1 MPSTEVSIDARLFHR
16 RARGLVNHWK
26 KSNGPDDSFQNV
38 NTLLVVLGDM
48 SDEDN
53 VYQKTTALQIW
64 LFGYELTQT
73 LMLFTP
79 EALHIVTGSKK
90 AKILESLKQWEG
102 QQFPVEIHARTKD
115 EAHNEELF
123 QKMTDIMAKHGN
135 RVGIF
140 AKDTQTGAFANAWKV
155 ALEGSNKSFEN
166 VDVSG
171 GFADVFAIKDDEE
184 LRYTKSATRL
194 SSLLMKNWFID
205 EMSKIIDE
213 ERKITHEKFAEKTE
227 DVLLD
232 EKMFKKLKFPADAA
246 SGNPEWCYTP
256 IIQSGGDYDL
266 KTSAVSNEK
275 DLHAGTIIC
284 SLGVRYKSYCSN
296 IGRTFLID
304 PNKTQEK
311 NYTFLLDVQRKVF
324 ESMKEGT
331 KIKDVYNRAIDYIRN
346 KRPELEKKFVKNLG
360 FGTGLEFRESSY
372 LLNSKNTKELQRDMI
387 FSVSVGF
394 QDIDNPKAEDEQ
406 SKKYS
411 LLLIDTVRVTQE
423 SPQLLTVCDTS
434 LSDVSYFFKDPAED
448 EEEPVKKETGAHTR
462 AAKSAVLNTKFRSE
476 VDEASKDQSRKEHQ
490 KLLADQKH
498 AEGLERYGDAG
509 SLKKDNAKSVFR
521 KFESYKRESALPKE
535 VSSLRIIVDQ
545 RNDTLVLPIYGLP
558 VPFHISTLQKV
569 TKTDEGEF
577 FYLRLNFITP
587 GQPGKKDDTPFDN
600 PNANFVRA
608 LSFRSAD
615 GPRMSE
621 IYNQILELKK
631 NAVKKES
638 ERKEM
643 ADIVE
648 QDKLI
653 EVKGKRPPRLPDVF
667 ARPGLDGKRSGELE
681 IHSNGLRY
689 VSPLRNENRI
699 DVLFNNIKHLF
710 FQPCDG
716 ELIVLIHCQLKNPIM
731 IGKKKTEHVQ
741 FYREASDA
749 QFDETGNRRRKYVY
763 GDEDELA
770 SEQEERKRRAA
781 LNKEFK
787 QFGEKITELSD
798 NKVEVDVPFRDL
810 AFNGVPF
817 RTNVLLKPTQDC
829 LVHLSEAPFLVVT
842 LADVEVVHLERI
854 QFGLKN
860 FDMVFTFKDYFQ
872 TPIHVNTIPMS
883 QLDNVKDWL
892 DSMDIVFYEGP
903 VNLNWGPI
911 MKTIQEDPAE
921 FYKEGGWSF
930 LAIESDAEDSEESA
944 SEFEASGSD
953 FGSSSDESSYAS
965 DASNDSGGSDSG
977 SEEDEESG
985 EDWDALEEKAKRAD
999 DKKFGGSK
1007 READSDSDNDRKK
1020 KRKR

>member
-1 MPSTEVSIDARLFHR
+1 MPAAEVSIDARLFHR
-16 RARGLVNHWK
+16 RAKGLVNHWK
-26 KSNGPDDSFQNV
+26 KSNGPEHSFQNV
-38 NTLLVVLGDM
+38 SSLLVVLGNM
-48 SDEDN
+48 GDEDN
-53 VYQKTTALQIW
+53 MYQKTTALQIW

-79 EALHIVTGSKK
+79 EALHVVTGGNK
-90 AKILESLKQWEG
+90 AKILDSLKQWDG
-102 QQFPVEIHARTKD
+102 PQFPVEIHARSKD

-123 QKMTDIMAKHGN
+123 QKMVDIIAKHGD
-135 RVGIF
+135 RVGVF
-140 AKDTQTGAFANAWKV
+140 AKDTQIGAFAAAWKS
-155 ALEGSNKSFEN
+155 ALEKSPKPIES
-166 VDVSG
+166 VDMSAGV
-171 GFADVFAIKDDEE
+171 AEVFAIKDDEE
-184 LRYTKSATRL
+184 LRSTKMATKL
-194 SSLLMKNWFID
+194 SSLVMKNYFIE
-205 EMSKIIDE
+205 EMTQIIDE
-213 ERKITHEKFAEKTE
+213 ERKITHEKFSEKTE
-227 DVLLD
+227 DALLD
-232 EKMFKKLKFPADAA
+232 EKMYKQLKFPADAA

-266 KTSAVSNEK
+266 KTSAVSNDKE
-275 DLHAGTIIC
+275 LHAGTIIC
-284 SLGVRYKSYCSN
+284 SLGVRYRSYCSN

-304 PNKTQEK
+304 PNKAQEK
-311 NYTFLLDVQRKVF
+311 NYTFLLDVQRKVLDA
-324 ESMKEGT
+324 MKEGVL
-331 KIKDVYNRAIDYIRN
+331 IKDVYNRAMDFIRN
-346 KRPELEKKFVKNLG
+346 RRPDLEKKFVKNLG

-394 QDIDNPKAEDEQ
+394 QDIDNPKATDER

-411 LLLIDTVRVTQE
+411 LLLIDTVRITTE
-423 SPQLLTVCDTS
+423 APQILTVCDTS
-434 LSDVSYFFKDPAED
+434 YSDVSYFFKDPAE
-448 EEEPVKKETGAHTR
+448 EEDEPVKETPTNQR

-476 VDEASKDQSRKEHQ
+476 QEEASKDQARKEHQ
-490 KLLADQKH
+490 KVLADQKQ
-498 AEGLERYGDAG
+498 AEGLEKYGDAG
-509 SLKKDNAKSVFR
+509 SLKKDNQKSVFR

-535 VSSLRIIVDQ
+535 VGSLRIVVDQ
-545 RNDTLVLPIYGLP
+545 RNDTIVLPIYGLA
-558 VPFHISTLQKV
+558 VPFHISTLQKA

-615 GPRMSE
+615 GARMSE
-621 IYNQILELKK
+621 IYNQILDLKK

-667 ARPGLDGKRSGELE
+667 ARPGLDGKRPGELE

-699 DVLFNNIKHLF
+699 DILFNNIKHLF

-716 ELIVLIHCQLKNPIM
+716 ELVVLIHCQLKNPIM

-770 SEQEERKRRAA
+770 SEQEERRRRAA

-787 QFGEKITELSD
+787 QFGEKITELSE

-842 LADVEVVHLERI
+842 LSDVEVVHLERV

-872 TPIHVNTIPMS
+872 TPIHINTIPMS

-921 FYKEGGWSF
+921 FYRDGGWSF
-930 LAIESDAEDSEESA
+930 LAIESDAEESEESG

-953 FGSSSDESSYAS
+953 FDESSSESSYAS
-965 DASNDSGGSDSG
+965 DASMDDG
-977 SEEDEESG
+977 SEDDDEDEESG

-999 DKKFGGSK
+999 DKKYGSSK

>member
-1 MPSTEVSIDARLFHR
+1 MPSAEVTIDARLFHR

-26 KSNGPDDSFQNV
+26 NSNGPADSFQNV
-38 NTLLVVLGDM
+38 GSLLVLLGNIG
-48 SDEDN
+48 EDDN
-53 VYQKTTALQIW
+53 IYQKTTALQTW

-73 LMLFTP
+73 LMLFTSDT
-79 EALHIVTGSKK
+79 LHVVTGGNK
-90 AKILESLKQWEG
+90 AKILETLKQWEG
-102 QQFPVEIHARTKD
+102 SQFPIEIHSRSRD
-115 EAHNEELF
+115 ETHNDEIF
-123 QKMTDIMAKHGN
+123 QKMVEIIVKQGD
-135 RVGIF
+135 RVGVF
-140 AKDTQTGAFANAWKV
+140 AKDAQK
-155 ALEGSNKSFEN
+155 
-166 VDVSG
+166 G
-171 GFADVFAIKDDEE
+171 GFAAAWKIALEKSSKPIEQIDMSPGVAEVLAIKDDEE
-184 LRYTKSATRL
+184 LRSTKMATKL
-194 SSLLMKNWFID
+194 SSLVMKNYFIE
-205 EMSKIIDE
+205 EMSQIIDE
-213 ERKITHEKFAEKTE
+213 ERKITHEKFADKMENALT
-227 DVLLD
+227 D
-232 EKMFKKLKFPADAA
+232 ERMYKQLKFPADVRCL
-246 SGNPEWCYTP
+246 GNPEWCYTP

-266 KTSAVSNEK
+266 KTSAVSNSQE
-275 DLHAGTIIC
+275 LHAGTIIC

-304 PNKTQEK
+304 PNKTQQK
-311 NYTFLLDVQRKVF
+311 NYTFLLDVQRKVLDA
-324 ESMKEGT
+324 MKEGVL
-331 KIKDVYNRAIDYIRN
+331 IKDIYNRALDFIRN
-346 KRPELEKKFVKNLG
+346 RRPELEKKFVKNLG
-360 FGTGLEFRESSY
+360 FGTGLEFRESNY
-372 LLNSKNTKELQRDMI
+372 LLNGKNTKELQRDMI
-387 FSVSVGF
+387 FSLSVGF
-394 QDIDNPKAEDEQ
+394 QDIENSSATDER

-411 LLLIDTVRVTQE
+411 LLVIDTVKITTE
-423 SPQLLTVCDTS
+423 TPQILTVCDTS
-434 LSDVSYFFKDPAED
+434 LDDVSYFFKDAADE
-448 EEEPVKKETGAHTR
+448 EEEPVKKESPSNQR

-476 VDEASKDQSRKEHQ
+476 QDEASKDQTRKEHQ
-490 KLLADQKH
+490 KLLAEKKH
-498 AEGLERYGDAG
+498 SEGLERYAGSG
-509 SLKKDNAKSVFR
+509 SLKKDNQKSVFR

-535 VSSLRIIVDQ
+535 VSSLRIVVDQ
-545 RNDTLVLPIYGLP
+545 RNDTLVLPIYGLA
-558 VPFHISTLQKV
+558 VPFHISTLQKA

-587 GQPGKKDDTPFDN
+587 GQPGKKDDTPFDD

-615 GPRMSE
+615 GARMSE

-631 NAVKKES
+631 SSAKKES

-689 VSPLRNENRI
+689 QSPLRDENRI
-699 DVLFNNIKHLF
+699 DILFNNIKHLF

-770 SEQEERKRRAA
+770 SEQEERKRRAL

-787 QFGEKITELSD
+787 QFCEKMTELSE

-842 LADVEVVHLERI
+842 LADVEIVHLERV

-872 TPIHVNTIPMS
+872 TPIHINTIPMS

-892 DSMDIVFYEGP
+892 DSMEIVFYEGP

-911 MKTIQEDPAE
+911 MKTIQDDPAE

-930 LAIESDAEDSEESA
+930 LAVESDAEASSESG
-944 SEFEASGSD
+944 SEFEASEGD
-953 FGSSSDESSYAS
+953 YESSSTESSYAL
-965 DASNDSGGSDSG
+965 DASNDEGSD
-977 SEEDEESG
+977 EEDEDEESG
-985 EDWDALEEKAKRAD
+985 EDWDALEEKAKRGNA
-999 DKKFGGSK
+999 
-1007 READSDSDNDRKK
+1007 
-1020 KRKR
+1020 

>member
-1 MPSTEVSIDARLFHR
+1 MPTTEVTIDARLFHR

-26 KSNGPDDSFQNV
+26 KSNGSDESFQNV
-38 NTLLVVLGDM
+38 SSLLVVLGNM
-48 SDEDN
+48 TDEDN
-53 VYQKTTALQIW
+53 MYQKTTALQIW

-79 EALHIVTGSKK
+79 DTLHVVTGGNK
-90 AKILESLKQWEG
+90 AKILESLKTWEG
-102 QQFPVEIHARTKD
+102 PQFPIEIHARTKD
-115 EAHNEELF
+115 EAHNEEIF
-123 QKMTDIMAKHGN
+123 QKIVEIIAKNGD
-135 RVGIF
+135 RVGVF
-140 AKDTQTGAFANAWKV
+140 AKDTQTG
-155 ALEGSNKSFEN
+155 
-166 VDVSG
+166 
-171 GFADVFAIKDDEE
+171 GFATAWEAAMGKYQKPIERVDMSSGVAEVFAIKDDEE
-184 LRYTKSATRL
+184 LRSTKMATKL
-194 SSLLMKNWFID
+194 SSLLMKNYFIE
-205 EMSKIIDE
+205 EMSQIIDE

-232 EKMFKKLKFPADAA
+232 ERMFKQLKFPADAA
-246 SGNPEWCYTP
+246 AGNPEWCYTP
-256 IIQSGGDYDL
+256 IIQSGGNYDL

-275 DLHAGTIIC
+275 ELHAGTIIC

-311 NYTFLLDVQRKVF
+311 NYNFLLDVQRKILDT
-324 ESMKEGT
+324 MKEGVL
-331 KIKDVYNRAIDYIRN
+331 IKDVYSRAMDFIRN
-346 KRPELEKKFVKNLG
+346 RRPDLEKKFVKNLG
-360 FGTGLEFRESSY
+360 FGTGLEFRESNY
-372 LLNSKNTKELQRDMI
+372 LLNGKNTRELQRDMI
-387 FSVSVGF
+387 FSLAVGF
-394 QDIDNPKAEDEQ
+394 QDIENPKATDEK

-411 LLLIDTVRVTQE
+411 LLIIDTIRITTE
-423 SPQLLTVCDTS
+423 APQILTFCDTS
-434 LSDVSYFFKDPAED
+434 FDDISWTFQDPAEE
-448 EEEPVKKETGAHTR
+448 EEEPVKKDSPSNQR

-476 VDEASKDQSRKEHQ
+476 QEEASKDQARKEHQ
-490 KLLADQKH
+490 KMLAEQKH
-498 AEGLERYGDAG
+498 SEGLERYGDGG
-509 SLKKDNAKSVFR
+509 SLKKDNQKSVFR

-545 RNDTLVLPIYGLP
+545 RNDTLILPIYGLA

-587 GQPGKKDDTPFDN
+587 GQPGKKDDTPFDD

-615 GPRMSE
+615 GARMSE

-653 EVKGKRPPRLPDVF
+653 ETKGKRPPRLPDVF
-667 ARPGLDGKRSGELE
+667 ARPGLDGKRPGELE

-689 VSPLRNENRI
+689 VSPLRNENKI
-699 DVLFNNIKHLF
+699 DILFNNIRHLF

-770 SEQEERKRRAA
+770 SEQEERKRRAN

-787 QFGEKITELSD
+787 QFGEKITEISE
-798 NKVEVDVPFRDL
+798 NRVEVDVPFRDL

-842 LADVEVVHLERI
+842 LADVEIVHLERV

-872 TPIHVNTIPMS
+872 PPIHINTIPMS

-930 LAIESDAEDSEESA
+930 LAIESDAEESEESA

-953 FGSSSDESSYAS
+953 FDESSSESSYAS
-965 DASNDSGGSDSG
+965 DASMDDG
-977 SEEDEESG
+977 SEEDDEDEESG

-999 DKKFGGSK
+999 DKKYGSSK
-1007 READSDSDNDRKK
+1007 READSDSDDDRKK

>member
-1 MPSTEVSIDARLFHR
+1 MPTAEVSIDARLFHR

-26 KSNGPDDSFQNV
+26 KSNGPEDSFHNV
-38 NTLLVVLGDM
+38 NSLLVIMGNVNEE
-48 SDEDN
+48 SN
-53 VYQKTTALQIW
+53 VYQKTTALQTW

-73 LMLFTP
+73 LMLFT
-79 EALHIVTGSKK
+79 ADTLHVVTGGNK

-102 QQFPVEIHARTKD
+102 PQFPIEIHTRSRD
-115 EAHNEELF
+115 ETHNEEIF
-123 QKMTDIMAKHGN
+123 QRVVEVIAKQGT
-135 RVGIF
+135 RVGVF
-140 AKDTQTGAFANAWKV
+140 PKDTQEGSFADGWKA
-155 ALEGSNKSFEN
+155 ALEKSQKTIEN
-166 VDVSG
+166 IDISAG
-171 GFADVFAIKDDEE
+171 IAEVFAIKDDEE
-184 LRYTKSATRL
+184 LRSTKMACRL
-194 SSLLMKNWFID
+194 SSLLMKNYFIE
-205 EMSKIIDE
+205 EMSQIIDE
-213 ERKITHEKFAEKTE
+213 ERKITHMEFAEKTE
-227 DVLLD
+227 DVLLN
-232 EKMFKKLKFPADAA
+232 EKMYKQLKFPADAA
-246 SGNPEWCYTP
+246 SGNPDWCYTP
-256 IIQSGGDYDL
+256 IIQSGGEYDL
-266 KTSAVSNEK
+266 KTSAVSTKKE
-275 DLHAGTIIC
+275 LHAGTIIC

-304 PNKTQEK
+304 PNKTQDK
-311 NYTFLLDVQRKVF
+311 NYTFLLDVQRKVLDT
-324 ESMKEGT
+324 MKEGVV
-331 KIKDVYNRAIDYIRN
+331 IKDVYSRALDYIRN
-346 KRPELEKKFVKNLG
+346 RRPDLEKKFVKNLG

-372 LLNSKNTKELQRDMI
+372 LLNGKNTKELQRDMI
-387 FSVSVGF
+387 FSLSVGF
-394 QDIDNPKAEDEQ
+394 QDIENPKATDEK

-411 LLLIDTVRVTQE
+411 LMLIDTIRITQE
-423 SPQLLTVCDTS
+423 APQILTVCETGVRDI
-434 LSDVSYFFKDPAED
+434 SYFFKDAEE
-448 EEEPVKKETGAHTR
+448 EEEPAKKESPTNQR
-462 AAKSAVLNTKFRSE
+462 SAKSAVLNTKFRSE
-476 VDEASKDQSRKEHQ
+476 QDEASKDQARKEHQ
-490 KLLADQKH
+490 KMLAEQKH
-498 AEGLERYGDAG
+498 SEGLERYGDAG
-509 SLKKDNAKSVFR
+509 SLKKDNQKSVFR

-535 VSSLRIIVDQ
+535 VTSLRIVVDP
-545 RNDTLVLPIYGLP
+545 RNDTLVLPIYGLA

-587 GQPGKKDDTPFDN
+587 GQPGKKDDTPFDD
-600 PNANFVRA
+600 PNTNFVRA

-615 GPRMSE
+615 GARMSE

-667 ARPGLDGKRSGELE
+667 ARPGLDGKRPGELE

-699 DVLFNNIKHLF
+699 DILFNNIKHLF

-770 SEQEERKRRAA
+770 SEQEERRRRAA

-787 QFGEKITELSD
+787 QFGEKITELSE

-842 LADVEVVHLERI
+842 LSDVEIVHLERV

-872 TPIHVNTIPMS
+872 PPIHINTIPMS

-930 LAIESDAEDSEESA
+930 LAIESDAEESDESGSEFAA
-944 SEFEASGSD
+944 SESD
-953 FGSSSDESSYAS
+953 FESSSSESSYAS
-965 DASNDSGGSDSG
+965 DASMDDGSD
-977 SEEDEESG
+977 EDDEDEESG

-999 DKKFGGSK
+999 DKKYGSSK

>member
-1 MPSTEVSIDARLFHR
+1 MPAEVTIDARLFHR
-16 RARGLVNHWK
+16 RARDLVNHWK
-26 KSNGPDDSFQNV
+26 KSNGPEESFQNV
-38 NTLLVVLGDM
+38 NSLLVVLGNM
-48 SDEDN
+48 TDEDT

-73 LMLFTP
+73 LMLFT
-79 EALHIVTGSKK
+79 ADTLHIVTGGNK
-90 AKILESLKQWEG
+90 AKILESLKEWEG
-102 QQFPVEIHARTKD
+102 QQFPVEIHARNKD
-115 EAHNEELF
+115 EAHNTELF
-123 QKMTDIMAKHGN
+123 QNMINIIGNQGN

-140 AKDTQTGAFANAWKV
+140 AKDTQSGNFAAAWKT
-155 ALEGSNKSFEN
+155 ALEGSTKPFEN
-166 VDVSG
+166 IDISAGVAEVL
-171 GFADVFAIKDDEE
+171 AIKDDEE
-184 LRYTKSATRL
+184 LRSTKTASKL
-194 SSLLMKNWFID
+194 SSLVMKNYFIE
-205 EMSKIIDE
+205 EMSQIIDE

-227 DVLLD
+227 DALLD
-232 EKMFKKLKFPADAA
+232 EKMYKRLKFPADAA

-266 KTSAVSNEK
+266 KTSAMSNEK
-275 DLHAGTIIC
+275 ELHAGTIIC
-284 SLGVRYKSYCSN
+284 SLGVRYRSYCSN

-311 NYTFLLDVQRKVF
+311 NYTFLLDVQRKVLDA
-324 ESMKEGT
+324 MKEGVQ
-331 KIKDVYNRAIDYIRN
+331 IKDVYSRAIDFIRN

-372 LLNSKNTKELQRDMI
+372 LLNSKNPKELQRDMI

-394 QDIDNPKAEDEQ
+394 QDIDNPKATDDK

-411 LLLIDTVRVTQE
+411 LLLIDTVRITQE
-423 SPQLLTVCDTS
+423 APQILTSCETT
-434 LSDVSYFFKDPAED
+434 LSEVSYFFKDPAEE
-448 EEEPVKKETGAHTR
+448 EEEPVKKESPTHSR
-462 AAKSAVLNTKFRSE
+462 ASKSAVLNTKFRSE
-476 VDEASKDQSRKEHQ
+476 QDEASKDSARKEHQ
-490 KLLADQKH
+490 KLLAEQKH
-498 AEGLERYGDAG
+498 AEGIERYGDAG
-509 SLKKDNAKSVFR
+509 SLKKDNQKSVFR

-535 VSSLRIIVDQ
+535 VSSLRIVVDQ
-545 RNDTLVLPIYGLP
+545 RNDTLVLPMYGLA

-587 GQPGKKDDTPFDN
+587 GQPGKKDDTPFDD

-615 GPRMSE
+615 GARMSE

-667 ARPGLDGKRSGELE
+667 ARPGLDGKRPGELE
-681 IHSNGLRY
+681 IHLNGLRY

-770 SEQEERKRRAA
+770 SEQEERRRRAA

-787 QFGEKITELSD
+787 QFGEKITELSE

-829 LVHLSEAPFLVVT
+829 LVHLSEAPFLVIT
-842 LADVEVVHLERI
+842 LSDVEIVHLERI

-872 TPIHVNTIPMS
+872 APIHINTIPMS

-903 VNLNWGPI
+903 LNLNWGPI

-930 LAIESDAEDSEESA
+930 LAPDSDAEDSEESA
-944 SEFEASGSD
+944 SEFEASASD
-953 FGSSSDESSYAS
+953 FASSSDESSYAS
-965 DASNDSGGSDSG
+965 DASMDAGSDDQDDD
-977 SEEDEESG
+977 DEESG
-985 EDWDALEEKAKRAD
+985 EDWDVLDEKAKRAD
-999 DKKFGGSK
+999 DKKFGSK
-1007 READSDSDNDRKK
+1007 REVDSDSDNDRKK

>member
-1 MPSTEVSIDARLFHR
+1 MPAAEVSIDARLFHR
-16 RARGLVNHWK
+16 RARDLAHHWK
-26 KSNGPDDSFQNV
+26 NSNGAEDSFHNV
-38 NTLLVVLGDM
+38 NSLLVLLGNM
-48 SDEDN
+48 TEDDN
-53 VYQKTTALQIW
+53 IYQKTTAMQIW

-73 LMLFTP
+73 LMLFTQDT
-79 EALHIVTGSKK
+79 LHIVTGANK
-90 AKILESLKQWEG
+90 AKLLEPLKQSEG
-102 QQFPVEIHARTKD
+102 VQFGIEIYARSKD
-115 EAHNEELF
+115 EAHNKELF
-123 QKMTDIMAKHGN
+123 QKIVDIMVKQGD
-135 RVGIF
+135 RIGVF
-140 AKDTQTGAFANAWKV
+140 PKDKQSGAFVDSWKS
-155 ALEGSNKSFEN
+155 ALESSGKNFEN
-166 VDVSG
+166 VDVSAG
-171 GFADVFAIKDDEE
+171 VAEVFAIKDDEE
-184 LRYTKSATRL
+184 LRSTKTATRL
-194 SSLLMKNWFID
+194 SSLVMKNYFIE

-213 ERKITHEKFAEKTE
+213 ERKISHEKFSEKTE

-232 EKMFKKLKFPADAA
+232 DRNFKKLKFPADAA

-304 PNKTQEK
+304 PNKAQEK
-311 NYTFLLDVQRKVF
+311 NYEFLLDVQRKILD
-324 ESMKEGT
+324 SMKDGV
-331 KIKDVYNRAIDYIRN
+331 KIKDVYNRAIDFIRN
-346 KRPELEKKFVKNLG
+346 KKPELEKKFVKSLG

-372 LLNSKNTKELQRDMI
+372 LLSPKNTKELQQNMI
-387 FSVSVGF
+387 FSLSVGF
-394 QDIDNPKAEDEQ
+394 QDIENPKAADEP

-411 LLLIDTVRVTQE
+411 LLLIDTVRITAE
-423 SPQLLTVCDTS
+423 SAQVLTDCDKS
-434 LSDVSYFFKDPAED
+434 LSEISYFFKNAD
-448 EEEPVKKETGAHTR
+448 EEKEEPTKRETAVPQR
-462 AAKSAVLNTKFRSE
+462 AAKSAVLSTKFRSE
-476 VDEASKDQSRKEHQ
+476 QEEASKDQTRKEHQ
-490 KLLADQKH
+490 KMLAEQKH
-498 AEGLERYGDAG
+498 AEGLKRYGDGG
-509 SLKKDNAKSVFR
+509 SLKKDDQKSVFR
-521 KFESYKRESALPKE
+521 KFESYKRDTALPKE
-535 VSSLRIIVDQ
+535 VNNLRIVVDQ
-545 RNDTLVLPIYGLP
+545 RNDTLVLPIYGLA
-558 VPFHISTLQKV
+558 VPFHISTLQKA

-577 FYLRLNFITP
+577 VYLRLNFVTP
-587 GQPGKKDDTPFDN
+587 GQPGKKDDTPFDD

-615 GPRMSE
+615 SGRMTE
-621 IYNQILELKK
+621 IYNQIQEMKK
-631 NAVKKES
+631 NAAKKES

-653 EVKGKRPPRLPDVF
+653 EVKGKRPPRLADVF
-667 ARPGLDGKRSGELE
+667 ARPGLDGKRPGELE

-770 SEQEERKRRAA
+770 SEQEERRRRAA

-787 QFGEKITELSD
+787 QFGEKITEL
-798 NKVEVDVPFRDL
+798 VEVDIPFLDL

-842 LADVEVVHLERI
+842 LADVEIVHLERV

-892 DSMDIVFYEGP
+892 DSMDIVYYEGP

-921 FYKEGGWSF
+921 FYREGGWSF
-930 LAIESDAEDSEESA
+930 LAIESDAEESEESG

-953 FGSSSDESSYAS
+953 FGSSSDESSYSS
-965 DASNDSGGSDSG
+965 DASMDDGSDDG
-977 SEEDEESG
+977 SDEDDESG

-999 DKKFGGSK
+999 DKKFGSSK

>member
-1 MPSTEVSIDARLFHR
+1 MPTADVSIDARLFHR
-16 RARGLVNHWK
+16 RARDLALHWK
-26 KSNGPDDSFQNV
+26 KSNGLEESFQNV
-38 NTLLVVLGDM
+38 NSMLVVLGNM
-48 SDEDN
+48 SDDDN
-53 VYQKTTALQIW
+53 IYQKTTAMQTW

-73 LMLFTP
+73 LMLFTHDT
-79 EALHIVTGSKK
+79 LHIVTGSNK
-90 AKILESLKQWEG
+90 AKILESLKQSDTV
-102 QQFPVEIHARTKD
+102 QFGVEIYARSKD
-115 EAHNEELF
+115 EAHNMELF
-123 QKMTDIMAKHGN
+123 QKIIDIMAKQGE

-140 AKDTQTGAFANAWKV
+140 AKDKQSGGFAEAWKG
-155 ALEGSNKSFEN
+155 ALQSSGKPFEN
-166 VDVSG
+166 VDISAGV
-171 GFADVFAIKDDEE
+171 AEVFAIKDDEE
-184 LRYTKSATRL
+184 LRSTKTAARL
-194 SSLLMKNWFID
+194 SSLVMKNYFIE
-205 EMSKIIDE
+205 EMLNIVDLD
-213 ERKITHEKFAEKTE
+213 RKISHEKLAEKTE
-227 DVLLD
+227 DVLMD
-232 EKMFKKLKFPADAA
+232 DKNYKKLKFPADAA
-246 SGNPEWCYTP
+246 TGSPEWCYTP
-256 IIQSGGDYDL
+256 IIQSGGEYDL

-275 DLHAGTIIC
+275 DLHGGTIIC

-296 IGRTFLID
+296 IGRTFLIN
-304 PNKTQEK
+304 PKKAQEK
-311 NYTFLLDVQRKVF
+311 NYEFLLDVQRKVL
-324 ESMKEGT
+324 ESMKDGT
-331 KIKDVYNRAIDYIRN
+331 KIKDVYNRAIDFIRN
-346 KRPELEKKFVKNLG
+346 KKPELEKKFVKTLG

-372 LLNSKNTKELQRDMI
+372 LLSGKNAKELQQNMI
-387 FSVSVGF
+387 FSLSVGF
-394 QDIDNPKAEDEQ
+394 QDIDNPNAPDEQ

-411 LLLIDTVRVTQE
+411 LLVIDTVKITKEGAQIM
-423 SPQLLTVCDTS
+423 TDCDTS
-434 LSDVSYFFKDPAED
+434 LNEISYMFKNEEEED
-448 EEEPVKKETGAHTR
+448 EEPVTRASHTSQR
-462 AAKSAVLNTKFRSE
+462 AAKSAVLSTKFRSE
-476 VDEASKDQSRKEHQ
+476 QEEASKEQSRKEHQ
-490 KLLADQKH
+490 KILADQKH
-498 AEGLERYGDAG
+498 AEGLKRYGDGG
-509 SLKKDNAKSVFR
+509 SLKKDDQKSVFR
-521 KFESYKRESALPKE
+521 KFESYKRDTALPKD
-535 VSSLRIIVDQ
+535 VNNLRIVVDQ
-545 RNDTLVLPIYGLP
+545 RNDTLVLPIYGLA
-558 VPFHISTLQKV
+558 VPFHISTLQKA

-577 FYLRLNFITP
+577 VYLRLNFVTP
-587 GQPGKKDDTPFDN
+587 GQPGKKDDTPFDD

-615 GPRMSE
+615 SGRMTE
-621 IYNQILELKK
+621 VYNQILEMKK

-653 EVKGKRPPRLPDVF
+653 EVKGKRPPRLADVF
-667 ARPGLDGKRSGELE
+667 ARPGLDGKRPGELE

-770 SEQEERKRRAA
+770 SEQEERRRRAA

-798 NKVEVDVPFRDL
+798 QKVEVDIPFLDL

-842 LADVEVVHLERI
+842 LADVEIVHLERV

-892 DSMDIVFYEGP
+892 DSMDIVYYEGP

-930 LAIESDAEDSEESA
+930 LAIESDAEESEESG

-965 DASNDSGGSDSG
+965 DASMDDGSGSGSD
-977 SEEDEESG
+977 EEDESG

-999 DKKFGGSK
+999 DKKFGSSK

>member
-1 MPSTEVSIDARLFHR
+1 MPSAEVTIDARLFHR

-26 KSNGPDDSFQNV
+26 RSSGPDDPFHNANS
-38 NTLLVVLGDM
+38 LLVILGNMD
-48 SDEDN
+48 DDIL
-53 VYQKTTALQIW
+53 YQKSTALQIW

-73 LMLFTP
+73 LMLFTQDT
-79 EALHIVTGSKK
+79 LHIVTGAGK
-90 AKILESLKQWEG
+90 AKILETLKQWDG
-102 QQFPVEIHARTKD
+102 QQFPVEIHTRGKD
-115 EAHNEELF
+115 ETHNQELF
-123 QKMTDIMAKHGN
+123 QKIIDIMAKQGDHVGVFPKDHLAGN
-135 RVGIF
+135 LV
-140 AKDTQTGAFANAWKV
+140 NSWKA
-155 ALEGSNKSFEN
+155 ALEASPKKFEN
-166 VDVSG
+166 VDVSAG
-171 GFADVFAIKDDEE
+171 VADVFAIKDDEE
-184 LRYTKSATRL
+184 IRSTKTATKL
-194 SSLLMKNWFID
+194 SSIMMKNYFIE
-205 EMSKIIDE
+205 EMWKLIDE
-213 ERKITHEKFAEKTE
+213 ERKITHVALAEQTE

-232 EKMFKKLKFPADAA
+232 ETKYKGLKFPPDAA

-275 DLHAGTIIC
+275 ELHAGTIIC

-304 PNKTQEK
+304 PNKAQEK
-311 NYTFLLDVQRKVF
+311 NYTFLLDVQRKVLDA
-324 ESMKEGT
+324 MKEGA
-331 KIKDVYNRAIDYIRN
+331 KVKDVYNRAIDFIRN

-360 FGTGLEFRESSY
+360 FGTGLEFREGSY
-372 LLNSKNTKELQRDMI
+372 LLNGKNNKELQRDMI
-387 FSVSVGF
+387 FSLSVGF
-394 QDIDNPKAEDEQ
+394 QDIENPKATDER

-411 LLLIDTVRVTQE
+411 LLLIDTVRITHE
-423 SPQLLTVCDTS
+423 SAQILTVCDTS
-434 LSDVSYFFKDPAED
+434 LSDISYVFKDPAED
-448 EEEPVKKETGAHTR
+448 DEAPVKSESSSNQR
-462 AAKSAVLNTKFRSE
+462 AAKSAVLNTKLRSE
-476 VDEASKDQSRKEHQ
+476 QEDASKELSRKEHQ
-490 KLLADQKH
+490 KLLAEQKH
-498 AEGLERYGDAG
+498 AEGLERYGDGG
-509 SLKKDNAKSVFR
+509 SLKKDDQRAAFR
-521 KFESYKRESALPKE
+521 KFESYKRDTALPKE
-535 VSSLRIIVDQ
+535 VSNLRIVVDQ
-545 RNDTLVLPIYGLP
+545 RNDTLVLPIYGLA
-558 VPFHISTLQKV
+558 VPFHISTLQKA

-577 FYLRLNFITP
+577 VYLRLNFITP
-587 GQPGKKDDTPFDN
+587 GQPGKKDDTPFED
-600 PNANFVRA
+600 PNSDFVRA

-615 GPRMSE
+615 GARMTE
-621 IYNQILELKK
+621 IYNQILEMKK

-667 ARPGLDGKRSGELE
+667 ARPGLDGKRPGELE

-699 DVLFNNIKHLF
+699 DILFNNIKHLF

-770 SEQEERKRRAA
+770 SEQEERRRRAA

-787 QFGEKITELSD
+787 QFSEKIAEMSD
-798 NKVEVDVPFRDL
+798 NKVEADVPFREL

-842 LADVEVVHLERI
+842 LADVEIVHLERI

-892 DSMDIVFYEGP
+892 NSMDIVFYEGP

-930 LAIESDAEDSEESA
+930 LAIESDAEESEESG

-953 FGSSSDESSYAS
+953 FDSSSDESSYAS
-965 DASNDSGGSDSG
+965 DASMDNGSDEG
-977 SEEDEESG
+977 SDEDEESG

>member
-1 MPSTEVSIDARLFHR
+1 MPTADVSIDARLFHR
-16 RARGLVNHWK
+16 RARDLAHHWK
-26 KSNGPDDSFQNV
+26 NSNGPEDSFRNAS
-38 NTLLVVLGDM
+38 TMLVVLGNM

-53 VYQKTTALQIW
+53 IYQKTTAMQGNIGH
-64 LFGYELTQT
+64 F
-73 LMLFTP
+73 P
-79 EALHIVTGSKK
+79 KDKPSGS
-90 AKILESLKQWEG
+90 
-102 QQFPVEIHARTKD
+102 
-115 EAHNEELF
+115 
-123 QKMTDIMAKHGN
+123 
-135 RVGIF
+135 F
-140 AKDTQTGAFANAWKV
+140 AEAWKG
-155 ALEGSNKSFEN
+155 AIAESGETFEY
-166 VDVSG
+166 VDVSAG
-171 GFADVFAIKDDEE
+171 VAEVFAIKDDEE
-184 LRYTKSATRL
+184 LRSTKTAARL
-194 SSLLMKNWFID
+194 SSLVMKNYFIE
-205 EMSKIIDE
+205 EMLNIVDQ
-213 ERKITHEKFAEKTE
+213 ERKISHEKLAEKTE
-227 DVLLD
+227 DVLMD
-232 EKMFKKLKFPADAA
+232 ESNYKRLKFPADAA
-246 SGNPEWCYTP
+246 TGSTEWCYTP

-275 DLHAGTIIC
+275 DLHGGTILC

-296 IGRTFLID
+296 IGRTFLIN
-304 PNKTQEK
+304 PKKAQEK
-311 NYTFLLDVQRKVF
+311 NYEFLLDVQRKVL
-324 ESMKEGT
+324 ESMKDGV
-331 KIKDVYNRAIDYIRN
+331 KIKDVYTRAIDFIRN
-346 KRPELEKKFVKNLG
+346 KKPELEKKFVKTLG

-372 LLNSKNTKELQRDMI
+372 LLSAKNTKELQQNMI
-387 FSVSVGF
+387 FSLSLGF
-394 QDIDNPKAEDEQ
+394 QDIDNPNAPDEQ

-411 LLLIDTVRVTQE
+411 LLLIDTVKVTNDGAVA
-423 SPQLLTVCDTS
+423 LTDCDTS
-434 LSDVSYFFKDPAED
+434 LNEISYVLRD
-448 EEEPVKKETGAHTR
+448 EEEEEEESAPRTNTSQR
-462 AAKSAVLNTKFRSE
+462 AAKSAVLSTKFRSE
-476 VDEASKDQSRKEHQ
+476 QEEASKEQARKEHQ
-490 KLLADQKH
+490 KMLADQKH
-498 AEGLERYGDAG
+498 AEGMKKYGDAG
-509 SLKKDNAKSVFR
+509 SLKKDDQKSVFR
-521 KFESYKRESALPKE
+521 KFESYKRDTALPKE
-535 VSSLRIIVDQ
+535 VSSLRIVVDQ
-545 RNDTLVLPIYGLP
+545 RNDTLVLPIYGLA
-558 VPFHISTLQKV
+558 VPFHISTLQKA

-577 FYLRLNFITP
+577 VYLRLNFVTP
-587 GQPGKKDDTPFDN
+587 GQPGKKDDTPFDDA
-600 PNANFVRA
+600 NANFVRA

-615 GPRMSE
+615 GSRMTE
-621 IYNQILELKK
+621 VYNQILEMKK

-653 EVKGKRPPRLPDVF
+653 EVKGKRPPRLADVF
-667 ARPGLDGKRSGELE
+667 ARPGLDGKRPGELE

-770 SEQEERKRRAA
+770 SEQEERRRRAA

-798 NKVEVDVPFRDL
+798 NKVEVDIPFLDL

-842 LADVEVVHLERI
+842 LADVEVVHLERV

-892 DSMDIVFYEGP
+892 DSMDIVYYEGP

-911 MKTIQEDPAE
+911 MKTIQDDPAE
-921 FYKEGGWSF
+921 FYREGGWSF
-930 LAIESDAEDSEESA
+930 LAIESDAEQSEESG
-944 SEFEASGSD
+944 SEFEASGSSD
-953 FGSSSDESSYAS
+953 YGSSSEESTYAS
-965 DASNDSGGSDSG
+965 DASMDDGSGSGSD
-977 SEEDEESG
+977 EDDESG

-999 DKKFGGSK
+999 DKKFGSSK

>member
-1 MPSTEVSIDARLFHR
+1 MPAAEITIDARLFHR

-26 KSNGPDDSFQNV
+26 KSNGLEDSFQNV
-38 NTLLVVLGDM
+38 GSLLVILGNM
-48 SDEDN
+48 SEEDN
-53 VYQKTTALQIW
+53 MYQKTTAMQIW

-79 EALHIVTGSKK
+79 DALHVVTGGNK

-102 QQFPVEIHARTKD
+102 PQFPIEIHVRSKD
-115 EAHNEELF
+115 EAQNEEIF
-123 QKMTDIMAKHGN
+123 KKMVEIIMKHGD
-135 RVGIF
+135 RVGVF
-140 AKDTQTGAFANAWKV
+140 AKDTQTGTFATSWKA
-155 ALEGSNKSFEN
+155 ALENAPKTIES
-166 VDVSG
+166 VDMSTGV
-171 GFADVFAIKDDEE
+171 AEVFAIKDDEE
-184 LRYTKSATRL
+184 LRSTKMATKL
-194 SSLLMKNWFID
+194 SSLVMKNYFIE
-205 EMSKIIDE
+205 EMTQIIDE
-213 ERKITHEKFAEKTE
+213 ERKITHEKFSEKTE
-227 DVLLD
+227 DALLD
-232 EKMFKKLKFPADAA
+232 EKMYKRLKFPADAA
-246 SGNPEWCYTP
+246 AGNPEWCYTP

-266 KTSAVSNEK
+266 KTSAVSNDKE
-275 DLHAGTIIC
+275 LHAGTIIC
-284 SLGVRYKSYCSN
+284 SLGVRYRSYCSN

-311 NYTFLLDVQRKVF
+311 NYNFLLDVQRKVLDA
-324 ESMKEGT
+324 MKEGVL
-331 KIKDVYNRAIDYIRN
+331 IKDVYNRAIDFIRN
-346 KRPELEKKFVKNLG
+346 RRPDLEKKFVKNLG

-372 LLNSKNTKELQRDMI
+372 LLSSKNTKELQRDMI

-394 QDIDNPKAEDEQ
+394 QDIENPKAADER

-411 LLLIDTVRVTQE
+411 LLLIDTVRITTE
-423 SPQLLTVCDTS
+423 TPQILTTCDTS
-434 LSDVSYFFKDPAED
+434 YSEISYFFKDPAEE
-448 EEEPVKKETGAHTR
+448 EEEPVKKETPTHQR

-476 VDEASKDQSRKEHQ
+476 QEEASKDQARKEHQ
-490 KLLADQKH
+490 KMLADQKQ
-498 AEGLERYGDAG
+498 AEGLEKYGEAG
-509 SLKKDNAKSVFR
+509 SLVKDNQKSVFR

-535 VSSLRIIVDQ
+535 VGSLRIVVDH
-545 RNDTLVLPIYGLP
+545 RNDTIVLPIYGLA
-558 VPFHISTLQKV
+558 VPFHISTLQKA

-577 FYLRLNFITP
+577 YYLRLNFITP
-587 GQPGKKDDTPFDN
+587 GQPGKKDDTPFDD

-615 GPRMSE
+615 GARMTE

-653 EVKGKRPPRLPDVF
+653 EIKGKRPPRLPDVF
-667 ARPGLDGKRSGELE
+667 ARPGLDGKRPGELE

-699 DVLFNNIKHLF
+699 DILFNNIKHLF

-731 IGKKKTEHVQ
+731 IGKKKTEHIQ

-770 SEQEERKRRAA
+770 SEQEERRRRAA

-787 QFGEKITELSD
+787 QFGEKIQEQSE

-829 LVHLSEAPFLVVT
+829 LVHLSEAPFLVIT
-842 LADVEVVHLERI
+842 LADVEVVHLERV

-860 FDMVFTFKDYFQ
+860 FDMVFAFKDYFQ
-872 TPIHVNTIPMS
+872 TPIHINTIPVS

-911 MKTIQEDPAE
+911 MKTIQEDPAS
-921 FYKEGGWSF
+921 FYKDGGWSF
-930 LAIESDAEDSEESA
+930 LAAESDAEESEESG
-944 SEFEASGSD
+944 SEFEASESD
-953 FGSSSDESSYAS
+953 FDESS
-965 DASNDSGGSDSG
+965 
-977 SEEDEESG
+977 SE
-985 EDWDALEEKAKRAD
+985 
-999 DKKFGGSK
+999 
-1007 READSDSDNDRKK
+1007 
-1020 KRKR
+1020 

>member
-1 MPSTEVSIDARLFHR
+1 MPAAEVTIDVRLFHR

-26 KSNGPDDSFQNV
+26 QSNTADDSFHNV
-38 NTLLVVLGDM
+38 NTLLVVMGNVNEE
-48 SDEDN
+48 SN
-53 VYQKTTALQIW
+53 VYQKTTALQTW

-73 LMLFTP
+73 LMLFTQDT
-79 EALHIVTGSKK
+79 LHVVTGGNK
-90 AKILESLKQWEG
+90 ARILESLKQWDG
-102 QQFPVEIHARTKD
+102 PQFPIEIHTRGKD
-115 EAHNEELF
+115 EAHNEEIF
-123 QKMTDIMAKHGN
+123 QKIVDVITKQGS
-135 RVGIF
+135 RVGVF
-140 AKDTQTGAFANAWKV
+140 PKDVQEGSFVEGWKA
-155 ALEGSNKSFEN
+155 ALERSQKTIES
-166 VDVSG
+166 VDVSAG
-171 GFADVFAIKDDEE
+171 VAEVFAIKDDEE
-184 LRYTKSATRL
+184 LRATKMASKL
-194 SSLLMKNWFID
+194 SSLLMKNYFIE
-205 EMSKIIDE
+205 EMSQIIDE
-213 ERKITHEKFAEKTE
+213 ERKITHMAFAGKTE

-232 EKMFKKLKFPADAA
+232 EKMYKQLKFPADAA
-246 SGNPEWCYTP
+246 AGNPDWCYTP
-256 IIQSGGDYDL
+256 IIQSGGEYDL
-266 KTSAVSNEK
+266 KTSAVSNKKE
-275 DLHAGTIIC
+275 LHAGTIIC
-284 SLGVRYKSYCSN
+284 SLGIRYKSYCSN

-304 PNKTQEK
+304 PNKAQEK
-311 NYTFLLDVQRKVF
+311 NYTFLLDVQRKVLDA
-324 ESMKEGT
+324 MKEGVM
-331 KIKDVYNRAIDYIRN
+331 IKDVYNRALDFIRN
-346 KRPELEKKFVKNLG
+346 RRPDLEKKFVKNLG

-372 LLNSKNTKELQRDMI
+372 LLNGKNTKELQRDMI

-394 QDIDNPKAEDEQ
+394 QDIENPKATDEK
-406 SKKYS
+406 SKIYS
-411 LLLIDTVRVTQE
+411 ILLIDTVRITQE
-423 SPQLLTVCDTS
+423 APQILTISDTAVT
-434 LSDVSYFFKDPAED
+434 DISYFFKDAEE
-448 EEEPVKKETGAHTR
+448 EEEPTKKESPAHQR

-476 VDEASKDQSRKEHQ
+476 QDEASKDQARKEHQ
-490 KLLADQKH
+490 KMLADQKQS
-498 AEGLERYGDAG
+498 EGLERYGEVG
-509 SLKKDNAKSVFR
+509 SLKKDNQKSVFR

-535 VSSLRIIVDQ
+535 VSSLRIVVDQ
-545 RNDTLVLPIYGLP
+545 RNDTLVLPIYGLA

-577 FYLRLNFITP
+577 YYLRLNFITP
-587 GQPGKKDDTPFDN
+587 GQPGKKDDTPFDD

-608 LSFRSAD
+608 LSFRSSD
-615 GPRMSE
+615 GARMSE
-621 IYNQILELKK
+621 VYSQILELKK

-648 QDKLI
+648 QDKLV

-699 DVLFNNIKHLF
+699 DILFNNIKHLF

-770 SEQEERKRRAA
+770 SEQEERRRRAA

-787 QFGEKITELSD
+787 QFGEKITELSE

-842 LADVEVVHLERI
+842 LSDVEIVHLERV

-872 TPIHVNTIPMS
+872 APIHINTIPMS

-911 MKTIQEDPAE
+911 MKTIQEDPAD
-921 FYKEGGWSF
+921 FYEQGGWSF
-930 LAIESDAEDSEESA
+930 LAIESDAEDSEESG

-953 FGSSSDESSYAS
+953 FESSSSESSYAS
-965 DASNDSGGSDSG
+965 DASMDDG
-977 SEEDEESG
+977 SEEDDEDEESG

-999 DKKFGGSK
+999 DKKYGGSK
-1007 READSDSDNDRKK
+1007 READSDSDSGRKK
-1020 KRKR
+1020 KKKF

>member
-1 MPSTEVSIDARLFHR
+1 Q
-16 RARGLVNHWK
+16 
-26 KSNGPDDSFQNV
+26 SNTADDSFHNV
-38 NTLLVVLGDM
+38 NTLLVVMGNVNEE
-48 SDEDN
+48 SN
-53 VYQKTTALQIW
+53 VYQKTTALQTW

-73 LMLFTP
+73 LMLFTQDT
-79 EALHIVTGSKK
+79 LHVVTGGNK
-90 AKILESLKQWEG
+90 ARILESLKQWDG
-102 QQFPVEIHARTKD
+102 PQFPIEIHTRGKD
-115 EAHNEELF
+115 EAHNEEIF
-123 QKMTDIMAKHGN
+123 QKIVDVIAKQGS
-135 RVGIF
+135 RVGVF
-140 AKDTQTGAFANAWKV
+140 PKDVQEGSFVEGWKA
-155 ALEGSNKSFEN
+155 ALERSQKTIES
-166 VDVSG
+166 VDVSAG
-171 GFADVFAIKDDEE
+171 VAEVFAIKDDEE
-184 LRYTKSATRL
+184 LRATKMASKL
-194 SSLLMKNWFID
+194 SSLLMKNYFIE
-205 EMSKIIDE
+205 EMSQIIDE
-213 ERKITHEKFAEKTE
+213 ERKITHMAFAGKTE

-232 EKMFKKLKFPADAA
+232 EKMYKQLKFPADAA
-246 SGNPEWCYTP
+246 AGNPDWCYTP
-256 IIQSGGDYDL
+256 IIQSGGEYDL
-266 KTSAVSNEK
+266 KTSAVSNKKE
-275 DLHAGTIIC
+275 LHAGTIIC
-284 SLGVRYKSYCSN
+284 SLGIRYKSYCSN

-304 PNKTQEK
+304 PNKAQEK
-311 NYTFLLDVQRKVF
+311 NYTFLLDVQRKVLDA
-324 ESMKEGT
+324 MKEGVM
-331 KIKDVYNRAIDYIRN
+331 IKDVYNRALDFIRN
-346 KRPELEKKFVKNLG
+346 RRPDLEKKFVKNLG

-372 LLNSKNTKELQRDMI
+372 LLNGKNTKELQRDMI

-394 QDIDNPKAEDEQ
+394 QDIENPKATDEK
-406 SKKYS
+406 SKIYS
-411 LLLIDTVRVTQE
+411 ILLIDTVRITQE
-423 SPQLLTVCDTS
+423 APQILTISDTAVT
-434 LSDVSYFFKDPAED
+434 DISYFFKDAEE
-448 EEEPVKKETGAHTR
+448 EEEPTKKESPAHQR

-476 VDEASKDQSRKEHQ
+476 QDEASKDQARKEHQ
-490 KLLADQKH
+490 KMLADQKQS
-498 AEGLERYGDAG
+498 EGLERYGEVG
-509 SLKKDNAKSVFR
+509 SLKKDNQKSVFR

-535 VSSLRIIVDQ
+535 VSSLRIVVDQ
-545 RNDTLVLPIYGLP
+545 RNDTLVLPIYGLA

-577 FYLRLNFITP
+577 YYLRLNFITP
-587 GQPGKKDDTPFDN
+587 GQPGKKDDTPFDD

-608 LSFRSAD
+608 LSFRSSD
-615 GPRMSE
+615 GARMSE
-621 IYNQILELKK
+621 VYSQILELKK

-648 QDKLI
+648 QDKLV

-699 DVLFNNIKHLF
+699 DILFNNIKHLF

-770 SEQEERKRRAA
+770 SEQEERRRRAA

-787 QFGEKITELSD
+787 QFGEKITELSE

-842 LADVEVVHLERI
+842 LSDVEIVHLERV

-872 TPIHVNTIPMS
+872 APIHINTIPMS

-911 MKTIQEDPAE
+911 MKTIQEDPAD
-921 FYKEGGWSF
+921 FYEQGGWSF
-930 LAIESDAEDSEESA
+930 LAIESDAEDSEESG

-953 FGSSSDESSYAS
+953 FESSSSESSYAS
-965 DASNDSGGSDSG
+965 DASMDDGSD
-977 SEEDEESG
+977 EDDEDEESG

-999 DKKFGGSK
+999 DKKYGGSK
-1007 READSDSDNDRKK
+1007 READSDSDSGRKK
-1020 KRKR
+1020 KKKF

>member
-1 MPSTEVSIDARLFHR
+1 MPTTEVTIDARLFHR

-38 NTLLVVLGDM
+38 SSLLVVLGNM
-48 SDEDN
+48 GEEDN
-53 VYQKTTALQIW
+53 MYQKTTALQIW

-79 EALHIVTGSKK
+79 DTLHVVTGGNK
-90 AKILESLKQWEG
+90 AKILESLKTWEG
-102 QQFPVEIHARTKD
+102 PQFPIEIHARSKD
-115 EAHNEELF
+115 EAHNEEIF
-123 QKMTDIMAKHGN
+123 QKIVDIILKHGD
-135 RVGIF
+135 RVGVF
-140 AKDTQTGAFANAWKV
+140 AKDIQTGAFATAWKSAMEKSQKPIESVDMSSGV
-155 ALEGSNKSFEN
+155 AE
-166 VDVSG
+166 
-171 GFADVFAIKDDEE
+171 VFAIKDDEE
-184 LRYTKSATRL
+184 LRSTKMATKL
-194 SSLLMKNWFID
+194 SSLLMKNYFIE
-205 EMSKIIDE
+205 EMSQIIDE

-232 EKMFKKLKFPADAA
+232 EKMFKQLKFPADAGL
-246 SGNPEWCYTP
+246 GNPEWCYTP

-266 KTSAVSNEK
+266 KTSAVSNGKE
-275 DLHAGTIIC
+275 LHAGTIIC

-311 NYTFLLDVQRKVF
+311 NYTFLLDVQRKILDT
-324 ESMKEGT
+324 MKEGVL
-331 KIKDVYNRAIDYIRN
+331 IKDVYSRALDFIRN
-346 KRPELEKKFVKNLG
+346 RRPDLEKKFVKNLG

-372 LLNSKNTKELQRDMI
+372 LLNGKNVRELQRDMI
-387 FSVSVGF
+387 FSLAVGF
-394 QDIDNPKAEDEQ
+394 QDIENPKATDEK

-411 LLLIDTVRVTQE
+411 LLLIDTIRITAE
-423 SPQLLTVCDTS
+423 LPQILTVCDTS
-434 LSDVSYFFKDPAED
+434 FSDISFFFQDPAEE
-448 EEEPVKKETGAHTR
+448 EEEPVKKESPATQR
-462 AAKSAVLNTKFRSE
+462 ASKSAVLNTKFRSE
-476 VDEASKDQSRKEHQ
+476 QEEASKDQARKEHQ
-490 KLLADQKH
+490 KMLAEQKH
-498 AEGLERYGDAG
+498 SEGLERYGDGG
-509 SLKKDNAKSVFR
+509 SLKKDDQKSVFR

-545 RNDTLVLPIYGLP
+545 RNDTLVLPIYGLA

-587 GQPGKKDDTPFDN
+587 GQPGKKDDTPFDD

-615 GPRMSE
+615 GARMSE
-621 IYNQILELKK
+621 VYNQILELKK
-631 NAVKKES
+631 TAVKKES

-667 ARPGLDGKRSGELE
+667 ARPGLDGKRPGELE

-699 DVLFNNIKHLF
+699 DILFNNIKHLF

-716 ELIVLIHCQLKNPIM
+716 ELVVLIHCQLKNPIM

-770 SEQEERKRRAA
+770 SEQEERKRRAH
-781 LNKEFK
+781 LNREFK
-787 QFGEKITELSD
+787 QFGEKITEISE
-798 NKVEVDVPFRDL
+798 NRVEVDVPFRDL

-842 LADVEVVHLERI
+842 LSDVEIVHLERV

-872 TPIHVNTIPMS
+872 APIHINTIPMS

-953 FGSSSDESSYAS
+953 FDESSAESSYAS
-965 DASNDSGGSDSG
+965 DASMDDGSVDDD
-977 SEEDEESG
+977 EDEESG

-999 DKKFGGSK
+999 DKKYGGSK
-1007 READSDSDNDRKK
+1007 READSDSDDDRKK

>member
-1 MPSTEVSIDARLFHR
+1 MPAAEVTIDARLFHR
-16 RARGLVNHWK
+16 RARGLVNHWRN
-26 KSNGPDDSFQNV
+26 SNGPEDSFQNV
-38 NTLLVVLGDM
+38 GTLLVILGNIGE
-48 SDEDN
+48 EDN
-53 VYQKTTALQIW
+53 IYQKTTAMQTW

-79 EALHIVTGSKK
+79 DTLHVVTGGNK
-90 AKILESLKQWEG
+90 AKILETLKQWEG
-102 QQFPVEIHARTKD
+102 PQFPIELHVRGKD
-115 EAHNEELF
+115 EAHNEEVL
-123 QKMTDIMAKHGN
+123 KRLVKIIASHGD
-135 RVGIF
+135 RVGVF
-140 AKDTQTGAFANAWKV
+140 AKDTQRGAFAASWKAALDSSDKPIESVDMSTGV
-155 ALEGSNKSFEN
+155 AE
-166 VDVSG
+166 
-171 GFADVFAIKDDEE
+171 VFAIKDDEE
-184 LRYTKSATRL
+184 LRSTKMAAKL
-194 SSLLMKNWFID
+194 SSLVMRNYFIE

-213 ERKITHEKFAEKTE
+213 ERKITHEKLADKMEAA
-227 DVLLD
+227 LMD
-232 EKMFKKLKFPADAA
+232 EKMYKQLKFPADVR
-246 SGNPEWCYTP
+246 NPEWCYTP

-275 DLHAGTIIC
+275 ELHAGAIIC
-284 SLGVRYKSYCSN
+284 SLGVRYRSYCSN

-304 PNKTQEK
+304 ANKTQEK
-311 NYTFLLDVQRKVF
+311 NYAFLLDVQRKVLDA
-324 ESMKEGT
+324 MKEGVL
-331 KIKDVYNRAIDYIRN
+331 IKDVFNRAVDFIRN
-346 KRPELEKKFVKNLG
+346 RRPDLEKKFVKNLG

-372 LLNSKNTKELQRDMI
+372 LLNGKNTKELQSDMI
-387 FSVSVGF
+387 FSLSVGF
-394 QDIDNPKAEDEQ
+394 QDIENPKATDEK

-411 LLLIDTVRVTQE
+411 LLLVDTIRITTE
-423 SPQLLTVCDTS
+423 APQILTSCDTS
-434 LSDVSYFFKDPAED
+434 FDDISYILKDVAEE
-448 EEEPVKKETGAHTR
+448 EEEPVKKEQPNSQRT
-462 AAKSAVLNTKFRSE
+462 AKSAVLNTKFRSE
-476 VDEASKDQSRKEHQ
+476 QEEASKDQARKEHQ
-490 KLLADQKH
+490 KMLAEQKH

-509 SLKKDNAKSVFR
+509 SLKKDNQKSVFR

-535 VSSLRIIVDQ
+535 VSSLRIVVDQ
-545 RNDTLVLPIYGLP
+545 RNDTLVLPIYGLA

-587 GQPGKKDDTPFDN
+587 GQPGKKDDTPFDD

-615 GPRMSE
+615 GARMSE
-621 IYNQILELKK
+621 IYNQIMEMKK

-653 EVKGKRPPRLPDVF
+653 EAKGKRPPRLPDVF
-667 ARPGLDGKRSGELE
+667 ARPGLDGKRPGELE

-699 DVLFNNIKHLF
+699 DILFNNIKHLF

-716 ELIVLIHCQLKNPIM
+716 ELIVLIHCQLKNPIL

-787 QFGEKITELSD
+787 LFGEKITELSE

-842 LADVEVVHLERI
+842 LADVEIVHLERV

-872 TPIHVNTIPMS
+872 QPIHINTIPMS

-921 FYKEGGWSF
+921 FYREGGWSF
-930 LAIESDAEDSEESA
+930 LAIESDAEDSDESG
-944 SEFEASGSD
+944 SEFEASESD
-953 FGSSSDESSYAS
+953 FESSSSESSYAS
-965 DASNDSGGSDSG
+965 DASMDDG
-977 SEEDEESG
+977 SEEEASDEESG
-985 EDWDALEEKAKRAD
+985 EDWDALEEKAKR
-999 DKKFGGSK
+999 G
-1007 READSDSDNDRKK
+1007 NVNCL
-1020 KRKR
+1020 

>member
-1 MPSTEVSIDARLFHR
+1 MPAEVTIDARLFHR

-26 KSNGPDDSFQNV
+26 ESNGADDSFHNV
-38 NTLLVVLGDM
+38 NTLLVILGNV
-48 SDEDN
+48 SEDDN
-53 VYQKTTALQIW
+53 IYQKTTSMQIW

-73 LMLFTP
+73 LMLFTQDT
-79 EALHIVTGSKK
+79 LHVVTGGNK
-90 AKILESLKQWEG
+90 AKILESLKQYEG
-102 QQFPVEIHARTKD
+102 PQFPIEIHARSKD
-115 EAHNEELF
+115 ETHNEELF
-123 QKMTDIMAKHGN
+123 QKMIDIIAKQGA

-140 AKDTQTGAFANAWKV
+140 AKDTHTGAFVTAWK
-155 ALEGSNKSFEN
+155 AAFEKSPKSLESI
-166 VDVSG
+166 DVSG
-171 GFADVFAIKDDEE
+171 GVAEVFAIKDDEE
-184 LRYTKSATRL
+184 LRATKMATRL
-194 SSLLMKNWFID
+194 SSLVMRNYFIE
-205 EMSKIIDE
+205 EMSEVIDQD
-213 ERKITHEKFAEKTE
+213 RKITHEKFAEQTE
-227 DVLLD
+227 DILLN
-232 EKMFKKLKFPADAA
+232 EKMYKKLKFPADAA

-266 KTSAVSNEK
+266 RTSAASNEK
-275 DLHAGTIIC
+275 NLHAGTIIC

-304 PNKTQEK
+304 PSKAHEK
-311 NYTFLLDVQRKVF
+311 NYNFLLDVQRKVF
-324 ESMKEGT
+324 DSMREGVI
-331 KIKDVYNRAIDYIRN
+331 IKDVYSKAIEFIRN
-346 KRPELEKKFVKNLG
+346 KRPDLEKKFVKSIG
-360 FGTGLEFRESSY
+360 FATGLEFRESAY
-372 LLNSKNTKELQRDMI
+372 LLNAKNTNELQRDMT
-387 FSVSVGF
+387 FSVSIGF
-394 QDIDNPKAEDEQ
+394 QDLEDPKAEDSR
-406 SKKYS
+406 SKTYA
-411 LLLIDTVRVTQE
+411 LLLIDTVRITQD
-423 SPQLLTVCDTS
+423 SAQLLTDVDTRFEEI
-434 LSDVSYFFKDPAED
+434 SYFYKDP
-448 EEEPVKKETGAHTR
+448 EEEEKPEKEPAQTR
-462 AAKSAVLNTKFRSE
+462 ASKSAVLNTKFRSE
-476 VDEASKDQSRKEHQ
+476 QEEASKDQSRKEHQ
-490 KLLADQKH
+490 KLLAAQKL
-498 AEGLERYGDAG
+498 ADGLKRYGDGG
-509 SLKKDNAKSVFR
+509 SLKKDNQKSVFR
-521 KFESYKRESALPKE
+521 KFESYKRDTALPKE
-535 VSSLRIIVDQ
+535 SSNLRIVVDQ
-545 RNDTLVLPIYGLP
+545 RNDSLVLPIYGLA
-558 VPFHISTLQKV
+558 VPFHISTLQKA

-577 FYLRLNFITP
+577 VYLRLNFITP
-587 GQPGKKDDTPFDN
+587 GQPGKKDDTPFDD
-600 PNANFVRA
+600 PNASFVRA

-615 GPRMSE
+615 GGRMTE
-621 IYNQILELKK
+621 IYNQILEMKK

-667 ARPGLDGKRSGELE
+667 ARPGLDGKRPGELE

-699 DVLFNNIKHLF
+699 DILFNNIKHLF

-787 QFGEKITELSD
+787 QFGEKITELSE

-842 LADVEVVHLERI
+842 LADVEIVHLERV

-860 FDMVFTFKDYFQ
+860 FDMVFAFKDYFQ
-872 TPIHVNTIPMS
+872 TPIHINTIPMS

-892 DSMDIVFYEGP
+892 DSMDIVFFEGP
-903 VNLNWGPI
+903 INLNWGPI
-911 MKTIQEDPAE
+911 MKTIQDDPAM

-930 LAIESDAEDSEESA
+930 LEPDSDAEESNESGSEFEMSGSGYSSSSEEST
-944 SEFEASGSD
+944 
-953 FGSSSDESSYAS
+953 YAS
-965 DASNDSGGSDSG
+965 DASNDSGSDDDDD
-977 SEEDEESG
+977 EDEESG
-985 EDWDALEEKAKRAD
+985 EDWDALEEKARRAD
-999 DKKFGGSK
+999 DKKFGSK

>member
-1 MPSTEVSIDARLFHR
+1 MPSAEVTIDARLFHR

-26 KSNGPDDSFQNV
+26 KSNGPADSFQNV
-38 NTLLVVLGDM
+38 GSLLVLLGNLG
-48 SDEDN
+48 EDDN
-53 VYQKTTALQIW
+53 IYQKTTALQTW

-73 LMLFTP
+73 MMLFTP
-79 EALHIVTGSKK
+79 DTLHVVTGANK

-102 QQFPVEIHARTKD
+102 FLFPIEIHARNKD
-115 EAHNEELF
+115 EAHNEEIF
-123 QKMTDIMAKHGN
+123 QKMVDIIAKLGD
-135 RVGIF
+135 RVGVF
-140 AKDTQTGAFANAWKV
+140 AKDVQKGAFAAAWKASLEKASKPIEQIDMSPGV
-155 ALEGSNKSFEN
+155 AE
-166 VDVSG
+166 
-171 GFADVFAIKDDEE
+171 VFAIKDDEE
-184 LRYTKSATRL
+184 LRSTKMATKL
-194 SSLLMKNWFID
+194 SSLVMKNYFIE
-205 EMSKIIDE
+205 EMSQIIDE
-213 ERKITHEKFAEKTE
+213 ERKITHEKFADKMEN
-227 DVLLD
+227 VLSD
-232 EKMFKKLKFPADAA
+232 EKMYKQLKFPADVA

-275 DLHAGTIIC
+275 ELHAGTIIC

-304 PNKTQEK
+304 PNKTQQK
-311 NYTFLLDVQRKVF
+311 NYTFLLDVQRKVL
-324 ESMKEGT
+324 ESMKEGVL
-331 KIKDVYNRAIDYIRN
+331 IKDVYNRAIDFIRN

-360 FGTGLEFRESSY
+360 FGTGLEFRESNY
-372 LLNSKNTKELQRDMI
+372 LLNGKNMKELQRDMI
-387 FSVSVGF
+387 FSLSVGF
-394 QDIDNPKAEDEQ
+394 QDIDNNNASDER
-406 SKKYS
+406 SKRYS
-411 LLLIDTVRVTQE
+411 LLVIDTIKVTTE
-423 SPQLLTVCDTS
+423 APQILTVCDTG
-434 LSDVSYFFKDPAED
+434 LDDVSYFFKDAADEDDEPTKESPA
-448 EEEPVKKETGAHTR
+448 TQR

-476 VDEASKDQSRKEHQ
+476 QDEASKDQARKEHQ
-490 KLLADQKH
+490 KMLAEQKH
-498 AEGLERYGDAG
+498 ADGLARYGGSG
-509 SLKKDNAKSVFR
+509 SLKKDDQKSVFR

-535 VSSLRIIVDQ
+535 VSNLRIVVDQ
-545 RNDTLVLPIYGLP
+545 RNETLVLPIYGLA

-587 GQPGKKDDTPFDN
+587 GQPGKKDDTPFDD

-615 GPRMSE
+615 GLRMSE

-667 ARPGLDGKRSGELE
+667 ARPGLDGKRAGELE

-689 VSPLRNENRI
+689 VSPLREDNRI
-699 DVLFNNIKHLF
+699 DILFNNIKHLF

-716 ELIVLIHCQLKNPIM
+716 ELVVLIHCQLKNPIM

-770 SEQEERKRRAA
+770 SEQEERRRRAA

-787 QFGEKITELSD
+787 QFCEKLTESSES
-798 NKVEVDVPFRDL
+798 KVEVDVPFRDL

-842 LADVEVVHLERI
+842 LADVEVVHLERV

-872 TPIHVNTIPMS
+872 TPIHINTIPMS

-911 MKTIQEDPAE
+911 MKTIQEDPAD

-930 LAIESDAEDSEESA
+930 LAVESDAEESSESG
-944 SEFEASGSD
+944 SEFEASEGD
-953 FGSSSDESSYAS
+953 FESSSSESSYAS
-965 DASNDSGGSDSG
+965 DASNDEGSD
-977 SEEDEESG
+977 EEDEDEDSG

-999 DKKFGGSK
+999 DKKYGSSK

>member
-1 MPSTEVSIDARLFHR
+1 MPATEVTIDARLFHR
-16 RARGLVNHWK
+16 RAKGLVNHWK
-26 KSNGPDDSFQNV
+26 KSNGAEDSFQNV
-38 NTLLVVLGDM
+38 SSLLVVLGNM

-53 VYQKTTALQIW
+53 MYQKTTALQIW

-79 EALHIVTGSKK
+79 DTLHVVTGGNK
-90 AKILESLKQWEG
+90 AKILESLKTWEG
-102 QQFPVEIHARTKD
+102 PQFPIEIHARSKD
-115 EAHNEELF
+115 EAHNEEIF
-123 QKMTDIMAKHGN
+123 QKIVEIISKHGD
-135 RVGIF
+135 RVGVF
-140 AKDTQTGAFANAWKV
+140 AKDTQTGSFATAWKAAFEKSPKPIESVDISPGV
-155 ALEGSNKSFEN
+155 AE
-166 VDVSG
+166 
-171 GFADVFAIKDDEE
+171 VFAIKDDEE
-184 LRYTKSATRL
+184 LRSTKMATKL
-194 SSLLMKNWFID
+194 SSLLMKNYFIE
-205 EMSKIIDE
+205 EMSQIIDE

-232 EKMFKKLKFPADAA
+232 EKMFKQLKFPADVS

-266 KTSAVSNEK
+266 KTSAVSNGKE
-275 DLHAGTIIC
+275 LHAGTIIC

-311 NYTFLLDVQRKVF
+311 NYTFLLDVQRKILDT
-324 ESMKEGT
+324 MKEGVL
-331 KIKDVYNRAIDYIRN
+331 IKDVYNRALDFIRN
-346 KRPELEKKFVKNLG
+346 RRPDLEKKFVKNLG

-372 LLNSKNTKELQRDMI
+372 LLNGKNTKELQRDMI
-387 FSVSVGF
+387 FSLAVGF
-394 QDIDNPKAEDEQ
+394 QDIENPKATDEKA
-406 SKKYS
+406 KKYS
-411 LLLIDTVRVTQE
+411 LLIVDTIRITAE
-423 SPQLLTVCDTS
+423 APQILTVCDTNF
-434 LSDVSYFFKDPAED
+434 SDISFFFQDPAEE
-448 EEEPVKKETGAHTR
+448 EEEPTKKETTTSQR

-476 VDEASKDQSRKEHQ
+476 QEEASKDQARKEHQ
-490 KLLADQKH
+490 KTLAEQKH

-509 SLKKDNAKSVFR
+509 SLKKDNQKSVFR

-545 RNDTLVLPIYGLP
+545 RNDTLVLPIYGLA

-587 GQPGKKDDTPFDN
+587 GQPGKKDDTPFDD

-615 GPRMSE
+615 GARMSE
-621 IYNQILELKK
+621 VYNQILDLKK
-631 NAVKKES
+631 AAVKKES

-653 EVKGKRPPRLPDVF
+653 EVKGKRPPRLPEVF
-667 ARPGLDGKRSGELE
+667 ARPGLDGKRPGELE

-699 DVLFNNIKHLF
+699 DILFNNIKHLF

-770 SEQEERKRRAA
+770 SEQEERKRRAL

-787 QFGEKITELSD
+787 QFGEKITELSE
-798 NKVEVDVPFRDL
+798 NRVEVDVPFRDL

-842 LADVEVVHLERI
+842 LADVEIVHLERI

-872 TPIHVNTIPMS
+872 PPIHINTIPMS

-930 LAIESDAEDSEESA
+930 LAIESDAEESEESA

-953 FGSSSDESSYAS
+953 FDESSSESSYAS
-965 DASNDSGGSDSG
+965 DASMDDGSGD
-977 SEEDEESG
+977 EDEDEDSG
-985 EDWDALEEKAKRAD
+985 EDWDVMEEKAKRAD
-999 DKKFGGSK
+999 DKKYGNSK
-1007 READSDSDNDRKK
+1007 READSDSDDDRKK

>member
-1 MPSTEVSIDARLFHR
+1 MPSAEVTIDARLFHR

-26 KSNGPDDSFQNV
+26 NSNGPADSFQNV
-38 NTLLVVLGDM
+38 GSLLVLLGNIG
-48 SDEDN
+48 EDDN
-53 VYQKTTALQIW
+53 IYQKTTALQTW

-73 LMLFTP
+73 LMLFTSDT
-79 EALHIVTGSKK
+79 LHVVTGGNK
-90 AKILESLKQWEG
+90 AKILETLKQWEG
-102 QQFPVEIHARTKD
+102 SQFPIEIHSRSRD
-115 EAHNEELF
+115 ETHNDEIF
-123 QKMTDIMAKHGN
+123 QKMVEIIVKQGD
-135 RVGIF
+135 RVGVF
-140 AKDTQTGAFANAWKV
+140 AKDAQK
-155 ALEGSNKSFEN
+155 
-166 VDVSG
+166 G
-171 GFADVFAIKDDEE
+171 GFAAAWKIALEKSSKPIEQIDMSPGVAEVLAIKDDEE
-184 LRYTKSATRL
+184 LRSTKMATKL
-194 SSLLMKNWFID
+194 SSLVMKNYFIE
-205 EMSKIIDE
+205 EMSQIIDE
-213 ERKITHEKFAEKTE
+213 ERKITHEKFADKMENALT
-227 DVLLD
+227 D
-232 EKMFKKLKFPADAA
+232 ERMYKQLKFPADVAT
-246 SGNPEWCYTP
+246 GNPEWCYTP

-266 KTSAVSNEK
+266 KTSAVSNSQE
-275 DLHAGTIIC
+275 LHAGTIIC

-304 PNKTQEK
+304 PNKTQQK
-311 NYTFLLDVQRKVF
+311 NYTFLLDVQRKVLDA
-324 ESMKEGT
+324 MKEGVL
-331 KIKDVYNRAIDYIRN
+331 IKDIYNRALDFIRN
-346 KRPELEKKFVKNLG
+346 RRPELEKKFVKNLG
-360 FGTGLEFRESSY
+360 FGTGLEFRESNY
-372 LLNSKNTKELQRDMI
+372 LLNGKNTKELQRDMI
-387 FSVSVGF
+387 FSLSVGF
-394 QDIDNPKAEDEQ
+394 QDIENSSATDER

-411 LLLIDTVRVTQE
+411 LLVIDTVKITTE
-423 SPQLLTVCDTS
+423 TPQILTVCDTS
-434 LSDVSYFFKDPAED
+434 LDDVSYFFKDAADE
-448 EEEPVKKETGAHTR
+448 EEEPVKKESPSNQR

-476 VDEASKDQSRKEHQ
+476 QDEASKDQTRKEHQ
-490 KLLADQKH
+490 KLLAEKKH
-498 AEGLERYGDAG
+498 SEGLERYAGSG
-509 SLKKDNAKSVFR
+509 SLKKDNQKSVFR

-535 VSSLRIIVDQ
+535 VSSLRIVVDQ
-545 RNDTLVLPIYGLP
+545 RNDTLVLPIYGLA
-558 VPFHISTLQKV
+558 VPFHISTLQKA

-587 GQPGKKDDTPFDN
+587 GQPGKKDDTPFDD

-615 GPRMSE
+615 GARMSE

-631 NAVKKES
+631 SSAKKES

-689 VSPLRNENRI
+689 QSPLRDENRI
-699 DVLFNNIKHLF
+699 DILFNNIKHLF

-770 SEQEERKRRAA
+770 SEQEERKRRAL

-787 QFGEKITELSD
+787 QFCEKMTELSE

-842 LADVEVVHLERI
+842 LADVEIVHLERV

-872 TPIHVNTIPMS
+872 TPIHINTIPMS

-892 DSMDIVFYEGP
+892 DSMEIVFYEGP

-911 MKTIQEDPAE
+911 MKTIQDDPAE

-930 LAIESDAEDSEESA
+930 LAVESDAEASSESG
-944 SEFEASGSD
+944 SEFEASEGD
-953 FGSSSDESSYAS
+953 YESSSTESSYAL
-965 DASNDSGGSDSG
+965 DASNDEGSD
-977 SEEDEESG
+977 EEDEDEESG

-999 DKKFGGSK
+999 DKKYGTK

>member
-1 MPSTEVSIDARLFHR
+1 MPATEVTIDARLFHR
-16 RARGLVNHWK
+16 RAKGLVNHWK
-26 KSNGPDDSFQNV
+26 KSNGAEDSFQNV
-38 NTLLVVLGDM
+38 SSLLVVLGNM

-53 VYQKTTALQIW
+53 MYQKTTALQIW

-79 EALHIVTGSKK
+79 DTLHVVTGGNK
-90 AKILESLKQWEG
+90 AKILESLKTWEG
-102 QQFPVEIHARTKD
+102 PQFPIEIHARSKD
-115 EAHNEELF
+115 EAHNEEIF
-123 QKMTDIMAKHGN
+123 QKIVEIISKHGD
-135 RVGIF
+135 RVGVF
-140 AKDTQTGAFANAWKV
+140 AKDTQTGSFATAWKAAFEKSPKPIESVDISPGV
-155 ALEGSNKSFEN
+155 AE
-166 VDVSG
+166 
-171 GFADVFAIKDDEE
+171 VFAIKDDEE
-184 LRYTKSATRL
+184 LRSTKMATKL
-194 SSLLMKNWFID
+194 SSLLMKNYFIE
-205 EMSKIIDE
+205 EMSQIIDE

-232 EKMFKKLKFPADAA
+232 DKMFKQLKFPADVS

-266 KTSAVSNEK
+266 KTSAVSNGKE
-275 DLHAGTIIC
+275 LHAGTIIC

-311 NYTFLLDVQRKVF
+311 NYTFLLDVQRKILDT
-324 ESMKEGT
+324 MKEGVL
-331 KIKDVYNRAIDYIRN
+331 IKDVYNRALDFIRN
-346 KRPELEKKFVKNLG
+346 RRPDLEKKFVKNLG

-372 LLNSKNTKELQRDMI
+372 LLNGKNTKELQRDMI
-387 FSVSVGF
+387 FSLAVGF
-394 QDIDNPKAEDEQ
+394 QDIENPKATDEKA
-406 SKKYS
+406 KKYS
-411 LLLIDTVRVTQE
+411 LLIVDTIRITAE
-423 SPQLLTVCDTS
+423 APQILTVCDTNF
-434 LSDVSYFFKDPAED
+434 SDISFFFQDPAEE
-448 EEEPVKKETGAHTR
+448 EEEPTKKETTTSQR

-476 VDEASKDQSRKEHQ
+476 QEEASKDQARKEHQ
-490 KLLADQKH
+490 KTLAEQKH
-498 AEGLERYGDAG
+498 AEGLERYGDGG
-509 SLKKDNAKSVFR
+509 SLKKDNQKSVFR

-545 RNDTLVLPIYGLP
+545 RNDTLVLPIYGLA

-587 GQPGKKDDTPFDN
+587 GQPGKKDDTPFDD

-615 GPRMSE
+615 GARMSE
-621 IYNQILELKK
+621 VYNQILDLKK
-631 NAVKKES
+631 AAVKKES

-653 EVKGKRPPRLPDVF
+653 EVKGKRPPRLPEVF
-667 ARPGLDGKRSGELE
+667 ARPGLDGKRPGELE

-699 DVLFNNIKHLF
+699 DILFNNIKHLF

-770 SEQEERKRRAA
+770 SEQEERKRRAL

-787 QFGEKITELSD
+787 QFGEKITELSE
-798 NKVEVDVPFRDL
+798 NRVEVDVPFRDL

-842 LADVEVVHLERI
+842 LADVEIVHLERI

-872 TPIHVNTIPMS
+872 PPIHINTIPMS

-930 LAIESDAEDSEESA
+930 LAIESDAEESEESA

-953 FGSSSDESSYAS
+953 FDESSSESSYAS
-965 DASNDSGGSDSG
+965 DASMDDGSGD
-977 SEEDEESG
+977 EDEDEDSG
-985 EDWDALEEKAKRAD
+985 EDWDVMEEKAKRAD
-999 DKKFGGSK
+999 DKKYGNSK
-1007 READSDSDNDRKK
+1007 READSDSDDDRKK

>member
-1 MPSTEVSIDARLFHR
+1 MPSAEVTIDARLFHR

-26 KSNGPDDSFQNV
+26 KSNGPEDSFQNV
-38 NTLLVVLGDM
+38 GSLLVLLGNLG
-48 SDEDN
+48 EDDN
-53 VYQKTTALQIW
+53 IYQKTTALQTW

-79 EALHIVTGSKK
+79 DTLHVVTGANK

-102 QQFPVEIHARTKD
+102 FLFPIEIHARSKD
-115 EAHNEELF
+115 EAHNEEIF
-123 QKMTDIMAKHGN
+123 QKMVDIIAKLGD
-135 RVGIF
+135 RVGVF
-140 AKDTQTGAFANAWKV
+140 AKDAQKGAFAAAWKASLEKASKPIEQIDMSSGV
-155 ALEGSNKSFEN
+155 AE
-166 VDVSG
+166 
-171 GFADVFAIKDDEE
+171 VFAIKDDEE
-184 LRYTKSATRL
+184 LRSTKMAARL
-194 SSLLMKNWFID
+194 SSLVMKNYFIE
-205 EMSKIIDE
+205 EMSQIIDE
-213 ERKITHEKFAEKTE
+213 ERKITHEKFADKMEN
-227 DVLLD
+227 VLTD
-232 EKMFKKLKFPADAA
+232 EKMYKQLKFPADVA

-275 DLHAGTIIC
+275 ELHAGTIVC

-304 PNKTQEK
+304 PNKTQQK
-311 NYTFLLDVQRKVF
+311 NYTFLLDVQRKVL
-324 ESMKEGT
+324 ESMKEGVL
-331 KIKDVYNRAIDYIRN
+331 IKDVYNRAIDFIRN

-360 FGTGLEFRESSY
+360 FGTGLEFRESNY
-372 LLNSKNTKELQRDMI
+372 LLNGKNMKELQRDMI
-387 FSVSVGF
+387 FSLSVGF
-394 QDIDNPKAEDEQ
+394 QDIDNNNASDER
-406 SKKYS
+406 SKRYS
-411 LLLIDTVRVTQE
+411 LLVIDTIKITTE
-423 SPQLLTVCDTS
+423 APQILTVCDTG
-434 LSDVSYFFKDPAED
+434 LDDVSYFFKDAADED
-448 EEEPVKKETGAHTR
+448 DEPTKKESPATQR

-476 VDEASKDQSRKEHQ
+476 QDEASKDQARKEHQ
-490 KLLADQKH
+490 KMLAEQKH
-498 AEGLERYGDAG
+498 ADGLARYGGSG
-509 SLKKDNAKSVFR
+509 SLKKDDQKSVFR

-535 VSSLRIIVDQ
+535 VSNLRIVVDQ
-545 RNDTLVLPIYGLP
+545 RNETLVLPIYGLA

-587 GQPGKKDDTPFDN
+587 GQPGKKDDTPFDD

-615 GPRMSE
+615 GARMSE

-667 ARPGLDGKRSGELE
+667 ARPGLDGKRAGELE

-689 VSPLRNENRI
+689 VSPLREDNRI
-699 DVLFNNIKHLF
+699 DILFNNIKHLF

-770 SEQEERKRRAA
+770 SEQEERRRRAA

-787 QFGEKITELSD
+787 QFCEKLTESSES
-798 NKVEVDVPFRDL
+798 KVEVDVPFRDL

-842 LADVEVVHLERI
+842 LADVEVVHLERV

-872 TPIHVNTIPMS
+872 TPIHINTIPMS

-911 MKTIQEDPAE
+911 MKTIQEDPAD
-921 FYKEGGWSF
+921 FYREGGWSF
-930 LAIESDAEDSEESA
+930 LAVESDAEESSESG
-944 SEFEASGSD
+944 SEFEASEGD
-953 FGSSSDESSYAS
+953 FESSSSESSYAS
-965 DASNDSGGSDSG
+965 DASNDEGSD
-977 SEEDEESG
+977 EEDEDEDSG

-999 DKKFGGSK
+999 DKKYGSK